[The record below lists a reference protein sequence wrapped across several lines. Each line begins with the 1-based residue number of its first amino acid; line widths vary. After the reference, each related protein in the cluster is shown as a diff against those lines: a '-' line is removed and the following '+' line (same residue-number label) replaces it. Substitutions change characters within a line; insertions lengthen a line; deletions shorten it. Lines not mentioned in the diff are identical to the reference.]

1 MRKNMRKMI
10 RSSLPCLLSMPML
23 AALTACSIMPWSEK
37 EDPTVVPFKTI
48 MSGSYQGFLKNWDDQ
63 RQPVFCAL
71 IRNREEWEQWM
82 RAAPTQGDKR
92 PTGPSS
98 DHFEL
103 KQYLVVART
112 MSAPDAAERPHVFTP
127 LSVRLRDGTLRLNY
141 LYRAPASGASY
152 KIKDY
157 LMVAIPKERFTTGAV
172 VFYEND
178 RKVCEVV
185 R

>member
-1 MRKNMRKMI
+1 MRKSFRDAVKY
-10 RSSLPCLLSMPML
+10 LSL
-23 AALTACSIMPWSEK
+23 AAVVATVSACSMMPWTEQ

-71 IRNREEWEQWM
+71 IRNRQEWDRWM
-82 RAAPTQGDKR
+82 QPAPTMGDKR
-92 PTGPSS
+92 PFGPSA
-98 DHFEL
+98 DHFDR

-127 LSVRLRDGTLRLNY
+127 LSVSLRDGTLRLNY

-152 KIKDY
+152 MIKDY
-157 LMVAIPKERFTTGAV
+157 LMVAIPRERFITGPV

-178 RKVCEVV
+178 RKVCEVQ